1 MRRLT
6 PHPGRGRAPGRDHV
20 RHIGPARYRVGGG
33 ELLQKGSEGIGSHF
47 LHGYV
52 DKAFVS
58 REIQI
63 SHGPWGHLIGGGRAD
78 AGGGH
83 RVVRLRRLTGSIVI
97 GHGRSF
103 GPFKG
108 CRPFIDVFDRCGSIL
123 RLLTGDSTSVVDRRR
138 RDENPA
144 PNTHTVAWW
153 HDEWSLKC
161 LSRWWKTIEATRCA
175 PPIDHGG
182 S

>member
-6 PHPGRGRAPGRDHV
+6 PYPGRGRAPGRN
-20 RHIGPARYRVGGG
+20 RAIQIGPTRYRVGRG
-33 ELLQKGSEGIGSHF
+33 ELCQKGSEGIGWHF

-63 SHGPWGHLIGGGRAD
+63 LHGPWGDLIGGGRAD
-78 AGGGH
+78 ARGGH

-103 GPFKG
+103 GPSKG

-123 RLLTGDSTSVVDRRR
+123 RLLRGDSTSVVDRRR
-138 RDENPA
+138 RDVNPR
-144 PNTHTVAWW
+144 PNTHTVARWP
-153 HDEWSLKC
+153 DEKSLNC
-161 LSRWWKTIEATRCA
+161 LSR
-175 PPIDHGG
+175 